1 MAIAEAASAVAKILH
16 WIVGEKNPNDDLTSV
31 GGRASALQVLL
42 DPRARYRSL
51 AAFARDAKP
60 ARLPKRNS
68 PNSEAKCHADGWL
81 NMNNIILPLC
91 VRTYLLYSHVAITI
105 RADLSLA
112 SSAPIG
118 LMTTFSENV
127 YLFTRAI
134 GIMATI
140 TLIGLV
146 FSGN

>member
-81 NMNNIILPLC
+81 NCVQALPRNNRLNHLE
-91 VRTYLLYSHVAITI
+91 
-105 RADLSLA
+105 RALTLETKKEL
-112 SSAPIG
+112 SAPP
-118 LMTTFSENV
+118 
-127 YLFTRAI
+127 
-134 GIMATI
+134 
-140 TLIGLV
+140 
-146 FSGN
+146 